1 MEATNPHLRLA
12 SISSAYSCNSN
23 TPQSGSLSDEGQVH
37 TERFNQVHGFVNTNN
52 FCNQN
57 QVPQQQR
64 ELEQQTGEL
73 NSHGDHQRVSTLT
86 KMNNCMTNSTLN
98 SVSTDPN
105 GNFSHATNVN
115 HNQPGNN
122 IQYGNGSHHTNITSV
137 QYNTQHQQSK
147 EQHLKGGQYSGELR
161 QIQYPPNINRIEQ
174 LQQLEQ
180 QQQQLNY
187 QHLVQQ
193 HAQQQL
199 SRNQN
204 QIQQQILVQQ
214 QGQQFPQTLNTAQQQ
229 YLLQQRYQ
237 QQQQQQHPVQQIQQ
251 QPPPQQVQ
259 QMHQQQQ
266 QQQQY
271 NNMTGQQMS
280 SSPPSNSYVNR
291 NNVMNGG
298 SPGAN
303 GNTACTNNGTIM
315 SFQTSASAANGNTA
329 GAAAASNGNG
339 AGFGVLAQGF
349 IAALKDGFG
358 FIETDKHDREVFFHF
373 SNFDGEVNA
382 LELGLEVEY
391 TLGSRNSTGGSCLSA
406 ENVRPL
412 PKGTISHQATVHS
425 DAPVYEGIVMRP
437 LRSVNPDQAQYSGL
451 VKEGTPDDEGKEY
464 EFGILSL
471 VHKRDLLQIGDPVQF
486 QVDSLNRAA
495 NLVAVRQKF
504 KSTVNAIKGLFGF
517 LNYELEEG
525 KKLFFHTSEV
535 KDGTSLG
542 PGDQV
547 EFVLVTNHRTGKS
560 SACNVVKINENQVRP
575 ERLISRLRTTSL
587 EDNGPKMTVTRQP
600 RGPDGSRGFG
610 PALRAKHTPGVL

>member
-1 MEATNPHLRLA
+1 MNDTSFNPLF
-12 SISSAYSCNSN
+12 
-23 TPQSGSLSDEGQVH
+23 Q
-37 TERFNQVHGFVNTNN
+37 F
-52 FCNQN
+52 
-57 QVPQQQR
+57 
-64 ELEQQTGEL
+64 
-73 NSHGDHQRVSTLT
+73 NSH
-86 KMNNCMTNSTLN
+86 
-98 SVSTDPN
+98 
-105 GNFSHATNVN
+105 
-115 HNQPGNN
+115 
-122 IQYGNGSHHTNITSV
+122 IY
-137 QYNTQHQQSK
+137 
-147 EQHLKGGQYSGELR
+147 E
-161 QIQYPPNINRIEQ
+161 
-174 LQQLEQ
+174 
-180 QQQQLNY
+180 
-187 QHLVQQ
+187 
-193 HAQQQL
+193 
-199 SRNQN
+199 
-204 QIQQQILVQQ
+204 
-214 QGQQFPQTLNTAQQQ
+214 
-229 YLLQQRYQ
+229 
-237 QQQQQQHPVQQIQQ
+237 
-251 QPPPQQVQ
+251 
-259 QMHQQQQ
+259 QQQ